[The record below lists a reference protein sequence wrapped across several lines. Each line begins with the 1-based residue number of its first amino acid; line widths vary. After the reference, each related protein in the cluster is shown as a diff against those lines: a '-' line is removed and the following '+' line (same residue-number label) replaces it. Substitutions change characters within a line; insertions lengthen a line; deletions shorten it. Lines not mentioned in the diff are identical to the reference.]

1 MNDNSNLNKIY
12 TDDLADVEGYRRF
25 IFIGSFIGC
34 SFLLLFSLIDY
45 FFLDLYLDSAV
56 EAIGAVVL
64 FIIHRIEAKRAT
76 QLWPV
81 ILGILTVALVIII
94 GVFASPSTDGYVV
107 WLSLFPFICFLLL
120 EKKTAFILSIFLSVL
135 FVSVLIYFSVYYPE
149 KGFNIYGIVTTT
161 GALTCGTILAWAY
174 ADNRTKMIHLLAKQA
189 KTDALT
195 SLLNRRGLMSSFN
208 LYIALYK
215 RNKQDLC
222 IFILDLDNFKL
233 VNDSFGH
240 DVGDEV
246 IIECAKVIK
255 SELRDIDSVAR
266 LGGEEYI
273 AILPNTS
280 LAEAEVIAH
289 RIKNAIENL
298 GVKLP
303 DNTYVKITASI
314 GLTCTSEDRESFDT
328 LYKSADQAL
337 YKAKNNGRNKVVVA
351 EKNNK

>member
-1 MNDNSNLNKIY
+1 MKEHLHNIY

-34 SFLLLFSLIDY
+34 SFLLLFSFIDY
-45 FFLDLYLDSAV
+45 FLFDLYLDSAV
-56 EAIGAVVL
+56 EAIGAIVL
-64 FIIHRIEAKRAT
+64 FIIHRIETKRPA

-81 ILGILTVALVIII
+81 ILGIVTVALVVMV
-94 GVFASPSTDGYVV
+94 GTFASPSANGYVV

-120 EKKTAFILSIFLSVL
+120 ENKKAFILSIFLNVL
-135 FVSVLIYFSVYYPE
+135 FVVALIYFSVYYPE
-149 KGFNIYGIVTTT
+149 KGFNIYGIVAAA

-215 RNKQDLC
+215 RHKQDLC
-222 IFILDLDNFKL
+222 VFILDLDNFKL

-240 DVGDEV
+240 DVGDV
-246 IIECAKVIK
+246 LIIECANAIK
-255 SELRDIDSVAR
+255 SELRDVDCVAR

-273 AILPNTS
+273 GILPNTS
-280 LAEAEVIAH
+280 LEEAEVIAH
-289 RIKNAIENL
+289 RIKKTIEELAIN
-298 GVKLP
+298 LP
-303 DNTYVKITASI
+303 DNSCVKITASI
-314 GLTCTSEDRESFDT
+314 GLTCTSENRVSFDA

-337 YKAKNNGRNKVVVA
+337 YKAKNNGRNRVVLA
-351 EKNNK
+351 EKTVTS